1 MPLTTLIID
10 LDDTL
15 YPASAGVWQAIRQRI
30 DAYIRHKFNVSA
42 EEAVRLR
49 DDLFQK
55 YGTTMRGLQVVY
67 HLDEEDYLSY
77 VHDVPL
83 EQFLAP
89 NPALRKMLHGLPYR
103 KVILTNADQRHA
115 ERVTGI
121 LGITEC
127 FEQVIDVRALSPY
140 CKPMP
145 EAFEIV
151 LRLLDLPAMECVLV
165 EDSLANLGTAKRMGF
180 STVRI
185 GNSADCHHCDA
196 TIESILELEQVL
208 ERMNA

>member
-1 MPLTTLIID
+1 MPLSTLIID

-30 DAYIRHKFNVSA
+30 DAYIRFKFNVSA

-55 YGTTMRGLQVVY
+55 YGTTMRGLQMVY

-83 EQFLAP
+83 ERFLSP
-89 NPALRKMLHGLPYR
+89 NPALRQMLHELPYR

-115 ERVTGI
+115 GRVMGI
-121 LGITEC
+121 LGISDC
-127 FEQVIDVRALSPY
+127 FEQVIDVRAVSPY

-151 LRLLDLPAMECVLV
+151 VNLLGVPASECALV
-165 EDSLANLGTAKRMGF
+165 EDSLANLATAKRMGF
-180 STVRI
+180 TTVRV
-185 GNSADCHHCDA
+185 GDATECNHCDA
-196 TIESILELEQVL
+196 SIASILELAKVM
-208 ERMNA
+208 ERLNP